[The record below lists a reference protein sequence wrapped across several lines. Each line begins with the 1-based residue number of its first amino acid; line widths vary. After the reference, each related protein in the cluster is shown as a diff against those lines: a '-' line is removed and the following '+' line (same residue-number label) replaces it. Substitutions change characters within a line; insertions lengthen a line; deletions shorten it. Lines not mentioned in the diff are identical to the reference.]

1 MELASENN
9 VSKIIIYTNKTG
21 ELSGRVITYTLNE
34 GNCAAQ
40 QWAPP
45 RLEHLRAPPICGI
58 VSFIM

>member
-21 ELSGRVITYTLNE
+21 ELSGRIITYTLNE

-40 QWAPP
+40 LQAPP
-45 RLEHLRAPPICGI
+45 RLEHLRAPPIWGI
-58 VSFIM
+58 ASVIM